1 MNEKWYFPNCWK
13 ATCEAPILKYGKRWD
28 SNNYRQILVLSIFS
42 RIIERIVQDQLHE
55 FLKANCILTNN
66 QHAFRALYSTN
77 ISLVNIIEHWRQNVD
92 NQTLNIMIFLDLKK
106 HLIPLIKKY

>member
-1 MNEKWYFPNCWK
+1 MKNGIFPI
-13 ATCEAPILKYGKRWD
+13 AGKQPVKLQYLSMGKGA

-55 FLKANCILTNN
+55 FRKANCILTNN